1 MSCMNLSIQS
11 ILEIVQK
18 KMGTSLSNKHVSEYD
33 QYIPD
38 IPSSYIPDVMWK

>member
-18 KMGTSLSNKHVSEYD
+18 KMGTFSNKPVSEYD